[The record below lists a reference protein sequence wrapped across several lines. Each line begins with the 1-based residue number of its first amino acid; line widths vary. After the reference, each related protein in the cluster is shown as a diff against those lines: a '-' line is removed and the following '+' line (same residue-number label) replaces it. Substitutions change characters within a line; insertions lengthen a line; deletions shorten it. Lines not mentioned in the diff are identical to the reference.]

1 MFQTT
6 NQLPTFALMNI
17 QDTWSASSFLDLAAA
32 AASWQGSHLPRR
44 TCGVLGA
51 FLGAWCVNGH
61 PTRWTFCWEYDE
73 PVDCDTMVLPT
84 FPQLVRHSWAREMVS
99 PLYPPNLAFARYLQ
113 HFGRHSPPFV
123 HDLQHLSHNLV
134 TWPCLAIYFQYINLA
149 HNTQNLSMYCL

>member
-6 NQLPTFALMNI
+6 NQLPTFALINI

-51 FLGAWCVNGH
+51 FLSAWCVNGH

-84 FPQLVRHSWAREMVS
+84 FPQLVRHSWASNMNLGKCWLEKWS
-99 PLYPPNLAFARYLQ
+99 PYSTPQTSHLHAICSILGGTAHHLYMICSIWATTSSLDP
-113 HFGRHSPPFV
+113 V
-123 HDLQHLSHNLV
+123 
-134 TWPCLAIYFQYINLA
+134 
-149 HNTQNLSMYCL
+149 